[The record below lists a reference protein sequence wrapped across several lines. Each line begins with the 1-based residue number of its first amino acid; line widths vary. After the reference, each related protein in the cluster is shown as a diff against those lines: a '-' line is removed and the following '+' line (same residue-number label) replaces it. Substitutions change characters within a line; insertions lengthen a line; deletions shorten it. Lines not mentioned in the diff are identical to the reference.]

1 MQDHIWSIVVMV
13 IMVVFS
19 AYFSATETAFSSIN
33 KTRLRT
39 LAEKGNK
46 RAERVLKLAENY
58 DKLLSTILIG
68 NNIVNIVLASLCTLM
83 FVDLLQSQDTG
94 ATVSTVVSTVVV
106 LIFGEVTPKSLAK
119 EQPENWAMFSAPF
132 LKMLVILLTP
142 LNFLFG
148 LWKTLITRLTK
159 AEESPKMTQ
168 DELLM
173 LVDEVEQE
181 GTIDEQE
188 SNLLRNAIDFTDQE
202 AEEVLTHRTDL
213 EAVPMDATKEEIA
226 AIFSESKFSRL
237 PVYEDSIDNI
247 IGILHQK
254 DFYTGTGVSDK
265 PLAELITPPLFVP
278 KSEKISDLL
287 GDLQKNKSHIAIVV
301 DEYGGTLGIVT
312 MEDILEELVG
322 EIWDEHDAV
331 VESYKKLS
339 EDTYRIDCTLSID
352 DLCQFYDIELET
364 DSIVIG
370 GWVMEML
377 GKIPEQGD
385 TFTHERLTV
394 TVAETEGHSASWV
407 DITLAPEKTE
417 TEEEEEN

>member
-83 FVDLLQSQDTG
+83 FVDLLKSQDTG

-159 AEESPKMTQ
+159 AEEAPKMTQ

-339 EDTYRIDCTLSID
+339 EDTYRIDCSLSID

-377 GKIPEQGD
+377 GKIPEEGD

-407 DITLAPEKTE
+407 DITLAPEETE
-417 TEEEEEN
+417 TEAEE

>member
-39 LAEKGNK
+39 LAEKDNM

-83 FVDLLQSQDTG
+83 FVDLLKSQDTG

-159 AEESPKMTQ
+159 AEEAPKMTQ

-339 EDTYRIDCTLSID
+339 EDTYRIDCSLSID

-377 GKIPEQGD
+377 GKIPEEGD

-407 DITLAPEKTE
+407 DITLAPEETE
-417 TEEEEEN
+417 TEAEE

>member
-83 FVDLLQSQDTG
+83 FVDLLKSQDTG

-159 AEESPKMTQ
+159 AEEAPKMTQ

-265 PLAELITPPLFVP
+265 PLAELITPPLFMP

-339 EDTYRIDCTLSID
+339 EDTYRIDCSLSID

-377 GKIPEQGD
+377 GKIPEEGD

-407 DITLAPEKTE
+407 DITLAPEETE
-417 TEEEEEN
+417 TEAEE

>member
-1 MQDHIWSIVVMV
+1 MQDHIWSIVVIV
-13 IMVVFS
+13 IMVIFS

-83 FVDLLQSQDTG
+83 FVDLLQNQDTG

-159 AEESPKMTQ
+159 AEEAPKMTQ

-339 EDTYRIDCTLSID
+339 EDTYRIDCSLSID

-407 DITLAPEKTE
+407 DITLAPEETE
-417 TEEEEEN
+417 SEEEE

>member
-159 AEESPKMTQ
+159 AEEAPKMTQ

-339 EDTYRIDCTLSID
+339 EDTYRIDCSLSID

-407 DITLAPEKTE
+407 DITLAPEETE
-417 TEEEEEN
+417 TEEEE

>member
-19 AYFSATETAFSSIN
+19 AYFSATETAFNAIN

-188 SNLLRNAIDFTDQE
+188 SNLVRNAIDFTDQE

-385 TFTHERLTV
+385 TFTYDRLTV

-407 DITLAPEKTE
+407 DITLAPEETE

>member
-46 RAERVLKLAENY
+46 RAERVLKLSENY

-83 FVDLLQSQDTG
+83 FVDLLQNQDTG

-119 EQPENWAMFSAPF
+119 EQPENCAMFSAPF

-159 AEESPKMTQ
+159 AEEAPKMTQ

-339 EDTYRIDCTLSID
+339 EDTYRIDCSLSID

-407 DITLAPEKTE
+407 DITLAPEETE
-417 TEEEEEN
+417 SEEEE